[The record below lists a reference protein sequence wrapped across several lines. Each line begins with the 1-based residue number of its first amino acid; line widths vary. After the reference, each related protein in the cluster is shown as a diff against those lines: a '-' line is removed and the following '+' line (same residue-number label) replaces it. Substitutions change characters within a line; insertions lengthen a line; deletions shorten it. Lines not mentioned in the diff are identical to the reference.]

1 MTWKGIWKQVILRKQ
16 KILSRSFSLQRKGLN
31 TVIELLQIFRSLF
44 PNIHRM
50 LGSASLRGRNNV
62 RLHTQ
67 FSYFLQGFITLV
79 LSLAPNLKTSVHGQQ
94 CKGPESARE
103 RRSLGGPHIC
113 TYSKVQS
120 SGNIY
125 CKTLHKGM
133 AEKTALILIK
143 IYYKLYGPHLVSETR
158 IKTSKE
164 KNQVRSGIT
173 TTSNSSTW

>member
-1 MTWKGIWKQVILRKQ
+1 MERDLETGNLEET
-16 KILSRSFSLQRKGLN
+16 KILSRPFSLQRKGLN

-62 RLHTQ
+62 RLRAG

-79 LSLAPNLKTSVHGQQ
+79 LSLAPNLKTPVHGQQ
-94 CKGPESARE
+94 HKGPESDRE
-103 RRSLGGPHIC
+103 RRSLCGPHIC

-120 SGNIY
+120 SGNIH

-143 IYYKLYGPHLVSETR
+143 IYYKLYGPIWPVKQE
-158 IKTSKE
+158 
-164 KNQVRSGIT
+164 
-173 TTSNSSTW
+173 